1 MMEHQEN
8 TREGLKQ
15 IAVNGA
21 MEWIRENFDLHNNL
35 KIGVGS
41 GSTVAYSF
49 SRIAKHRNLT
59 AIPTSSTTREE
70 LKKQGVDI
78 EEFGES
84 EEPLAFDLDGADE
97 VDPRLNLIK
106 GGGGCHYREKLVA
119 KRSRVLLIVVDQTK
133 LVNFLGQTFPLPVE
147 VKPKNIKSTRKRLRQ
162 YGEPVLRS
170 TEGEL
175 FKTDNG
181 NVIFDLQLQGQLSQ
195 TELEEWEPRINDI
208 EGVVENG
215 FFVNR
220 NADRVFVGTE
230 GGLKVLEPEEH
241 E

>member
-1 MMEHQEN
+1 MEDRDN
-8 TREGLKQ
+8 NREELKQ
-15 IAVNGA
+15 LAVNGA
-21 MEWIRENFDLHNNL
+21 MEWISKNFDFDNDL
-35 KIGVGS
+35 KVGVGS

-49 SRIAKHRNLT
+49 PRIAEHRNLT
-59 AIPTSSTTREE
+59 AIPTSSMTRKE
-70 LKKQGVDI
+70 LKKRGVDI
-78 EEFGES
+78 EELGES
-84 EEPLAFDLDGADE
+84 EERLAFDLDGADE

-119 KRSRVLLIVVDQTK
+119 KRSGTLLIVVDETK
-133 LVNFLGQTFPLPVE
+133 LVDFLGQTFPLPVE
-147 VKPKNIKSTRKRLRQ
+147 VKPKKMDSTRKRLTQ
-162 YGEPVLRS
+162 YGEPILRHAD
-170 TEGEL
+170 GEI
-175 FKTDNG
+175 FETDNG
-181 NVIFDLQLQGQLSQ
+181 NVIFDLQLQRQLSQ
-195 TELEEWEPRINDI
+195 SELGEWECKIDDI

>member
-1 MMEHQEN
+1 MEN
-8 TREGLKQ
+8 INSNREELKR

-21 MEWIRENFDLHNNL
+21 MEWIRENFDLDSNL

-49 SRIAKHRNLT
+49 PRIANYNNLT

-84 EEPLAFDLDGADE
+84 EELLAFDLDGADE
-97 VDPRLNLIK
+97 VDPRLNLVK

-119 KRSRVLLIVVDQTK
+119 KRSRTLLIVVDETK
-133 LVNFLGQTFPLPVE
+133 LVDFLGQTFPLPVE
-147 VKPKNIKSTRKRLRQ
+147 VRPEKMDSTRKRLTP
-162 YGEPVLRS
+162 YGEPVLRQAD
-170 TEGEL
+170 GEI
-175 FKTDNG
+175 FETDNG
-181 NVIFDLQLQGQLSQ
+181 NVIFDIQLQRQLSQ
-195 TELEEWEPRINDI
+195 SKLEEWERKIDDI

-220 NADRVFVGTE
+220 KADRVFVGTE

>member
-1 MMEHQEN
+1 MEN
-8 TREGLKQ
+8 INSNREELKR

-21 MEWIRENFDLHNNL
+21 MEWIRNNFDYDSNL

-41 GSTVAYSF
+41 GSTVAHSF
-49 SRIAKHRNLT
+49 PQIANYNNLT

-78 EEFGES
+78 EELGES
-84 EEPLAFDLDGADE
+84 EERLAFDLDGADE
-97 VDPRLNLIK
+97 VDPRLNLVK

-119 KRSRVLLIVVDQTK
+119 KRSRTLLIIVDETK
-133 LVNFLGQTFPLPVE
+133 LVDFLGQTFPLPVE
-147 VKPKNIKSTRKRLRQ
+147 VKPEKMDSTRKRLTQ
-162 YGEPVLRS
+162 YGEPVLRQAD
-170 TEGEL
+170 GEI
-175 FKTDNG
+175 FETDNS
-181 NVIFDLQLQGQLSQ
+181 NVIFDIQLQRQLSQ
-195 TELEEWEPRINDI
+195 SELEEWERKIDDI